1 MRGPSPAVIYHMAM
15 RVDHS
20 HPGQRRQRSA
30 RPDTHHLT
38 IQRECVG
45 KASFRTDGRWWTHLH
60 PEEPAPEGSVA
71 LAHPRDAP
79 VQGQNATSR
88 LFVCAQAYLS
98 RWPRCLVPY
107 STTSALN
114 GRDGLHSGCGELV
127 GSQLIQLAAELQHQR
142 QRTLEARAQRH
153 ARGLAHPLLLPR
165 ALSTSRAVSVLRC
178 VAPSFRARTSLR
190 HADEARALVCRSR
203 CGEPV
208 GKVIVPVA
216 AVARHAP
223 RDRLSGAQLQ
233 RKAQRTRRPRC
244 GVWDGPVSYCR
255 RQRPQRVPAVAQDGE
270 RHVRRVAH
278 KNQP

>member
-45 KASFRTDGRWWTHLH
+45 KASFRTDGRWWTH
-60 PEEPAPEGSVA
+60 
-71 LAHPRDAP
+71 
-79 VQGQNATSR
+79 
-88 LFVCAQAYLS
+88 LS